1 MNEPRRKSLLFG
13 KFKQVE
19 IEQVCNLKYLF
30 FLCFRLVRFY
40 RRMLLFIAVIL
51 KCLCLFDL
59 NSNYD
64 FHMLFRNKNSRDWLS
79 LFEELFELIV
89 YEVVKTF
96 GLKSLQVN
104 FRSSNFKIFGRLLVD
119 DYFRKLIAVFSIFI
133 IYLMNQ
139 SFDFLFKHRFRFF

>member
-1 MNEPRRKSLLFG
+1 MNEPWRISLLFG
-13 KFKQVE
+13 KFKQAD
-19 IEQVCNLKYLF
+19 IEQVCSLKYLF
-30 FLCFRLVRFY
+30 CLCFRLARFY
-40 RRMLLFIAVIL
+40 RGMLLFSAVIL

-59 NSNYD
+59 NLNYD

-96 GLKSLQVN
+96 GLKSLRVN
-104 FRSSNFKIFGRLLVD
+104 LRSCNFKIFGRLLVD
-119 DYFRKLIAVFSIFI
+119 DYFRKLIAIFSIVI

-139 SFDFLFKHRFRFF
+139 SFDFLI